1 MVGAFTWRIHLAHSL
16 GMSMFKHHKKALT
29 QGFSTFLRR
38 RRAKQHFERRP
49 MLDALVAKPVA
60 SAKQGDMAVTAAGTA
75 AAVAALGQDLL
86 AAARDEPQAALTRL
100 RSQAEGL
107 DDDEA
112 ARRLKQDGPNEVQH
126 EAPLPGWLRLWR
138 CYLNPFNV
146 LLTALALLSYFGAD
160 AKATVVIAA
169 MVGLSTGIRFVQ
181 EGRSH
186 RAAEGLRAMVSN
198 QATVIRRTRDI
209 TPDIAPGNAPS
220 RAPDAGASTP
230 PATREIALRELVAG
244 DVVALSAGDMI
255 PADCRVLSA
264 RDLFIAQAAMTGES
278 LPVEKFVQ
286 GDAAASATSSST
298 SSATSS
304 TGPLDLHNV
313 VFMGTN
319 VVSGTATALVV
330 ATGPRS
336 YFGTLAAHATA
347 TETAPNAFQAG
358 VNSVSWLLIRFAAVM
373 VPIVFFVN
381 GFTKGDWL
389 EAFLFALSVAVGLT
403 PEMLPMIV
411 TSTLAKGA
419 VQLSRKKVVVKR
431 LDAIQNFG
439 AMDILCTDKTGTL
452 TQDKIALARHAD
464 AYGQDTNEVLNFAFL
479 NSFYQTGLK
488 NLLDR
493 AVLDHVDVAGEL
505 KLKDAYR
512 KVDEIPFDFERRRMS
527 VVVATLVGG
536 QDQHH
541 ELICKG
547 AVEEVLAACTHVR
560 TQEATDASLDGERS
574 MPTQPL
580 DAALL
585 ASTKAVTAGLNAE
598 GLRVVAVAVK
608 TLPPGQTTYSV
619 ADESDL
625 TLIGYIAFLD
635 PPKESAAPALRKL
648 AAHGINVKVLT
659 GDNDLVTLQV
669 CRQVGL
675 PADVVL
681 LGAQIEAMT
690 DDALKAAAQSHNIFA
705 KLTPLHKERIVRA
718 LRASGHVVGFMG
730 DGINDAP
737 ALRAADI
744 GISVDSAVDIAKEA
758 ADIILLEKS
767 LLVLTE
773 GVVEGRTTFCNML
786 KYIRMTASSNFGNVL
801 SVLVASAFLPFL
813 PMLPLQLLV
822 QNLLYDIGQTAIP
835 FDNVDAELVKQPLKW
850 NPSDIGRFM
859 LFFGPISSL
868 FDMATFA
875 VLWWVFDANSLGR
888 QTLFQSG
895 WFVVGLLTQT
905 LVVHLMRTPKLAFVQ
920 SRASLPL
927 MAMSLLIMAVG
938 LWLPN
943 GLMASYFKLQ
953 ALPTA
958 FYGWLVA
965 ILLGYCTLV
974 TLMKRVY
981 IHRYGWQ

>member
-1 MVGAFTWRIHLAHSL
+1 MA
-16 GMSMFKHHKKALT
+16 KAKATATAMKTALQ

-49 MLDALVAKPVA
+49 LLDSL
-60 SAKQGDMAVTAAGTA
+60 TAAPA
-75 AAVAALGQDLL
+75 APAALGQDLL
-86 AAARDEPQAALTRL
+86 AAAREEPAQALARL
-100 RSQAEGL
+100 QSHSDGL
-107 DDDEA
+107 DAAEA
-112 ARRLKQDGPNEVQH
+112 ARRLARDGPNEIAH

-138 CYLNPFNV
+138 CYVNPFNL
-146 LLTALALLSYFGAD
+146 LLTALALLSFLSAD
-160 AKATVVIAA
+160 RKATVVIGA
-169 MVGLSTGIRFVQ
+169 MVALSTVIRFVQ

-186 RAAEGLRAMVSN
+186 RAAEGLRALVTNTAS
-198 QATVIRRTRDI
+198 VIRRD
-209 TPDIAPGNAPS
+209 
-220 RAPDAGASTP
+220 GAKPAAALP
-230 PATREIALRELVAG
+230 PELAVHDLVAG
-244 DVVALSAGDMI
+244 DIVALSAGDMI

-264 RDLFIAQAAMTGES
+264 RDLFVAQAAMTGES
-278 LPVEKFVQ
+278 LPVEKFVH
-286 GDAAASATSSST
+286 G
-298 SSATSS
+298 SSAPGSAA
-304 TGPLDLHNV
+304 LDQPNLL
-313 VFMGTN
+313 FMGTN
-319 VVSGTATALVV
+319 VVSGTATALVL

-336 YFGTLAAHATA
+336 WFGILAAHASDA
-347 TETAPNAFQAG
+347 NPAAETAPNAFQAG

-373 VPIVFFVN
+373 VPIVFLVN

-419 VQLSRKKVVVKR
+419 VLLSRKKVVVKR
-431 LDAIQNFG
+431 LDAIQNLG

-452 TQDKIALARHAD
+452 TQDKVALARHAD
-464 AYGQDTNEVLNFAFL
+464 AYGQDTDEVLNFAYL
-479 NSFYQTGLK
+479 NSHYQTGLK

-493 AVLDHVDVAGEL
+493 AVLAHVELAAEL

-527 VVVATLVGG
+527 VVVAALVAG
-536 QDQHH
+536 QDHHH

-547 AVEEVLAACTHVR
+547 AVEEVLAACTQVR
-560 TQEATDASLDGERS
+560 TQEATDASLDGERT
-574 MPTQPL
+574 MPTLPL
-580 DAALL
+580 DAALR
-585 ASTKAVTAGLNAE
+585 ARTQAVTAGLNAE

-608 TLPPGQTTYSV
+608 TLPPDQTTYSA
-619 ADESDL
+619 ADETGL

-635 PPKESAAPALRKL
+635 PPKESAAPALKQL
-648 AAHGINVKVLT
+648 AAHGIAVKVLT
-659 GDNDLVTLQV
+659 GDNELVTRQV

-675 PADVVL
+675 PADEVL
-681 LGAQIEAMT
+681 LGAQVEGLS
-690 DDALKAAAQSHNIFA
+690 DAALQAAAESHSVFA

-718 LRASGHVVGFMG
+718 LRASGHVVGFMC

-744 GISVDSAVDIAKEA
+744 DISVDSAVDIAKEA

-767 LLVLTE
+767 LLVLDE

-822 QNLLYDIGQTAIP
+822 QNLLYDIGQTGIP
-835 FDNVDAELVKQPLKW
+835 FDNVDPELVTKPLRW

-868 FDMATFA
+868 FDIITFA
-875 VLWWVFDANSLGR
+875 VLWWVFDANSIAR

-905 LVVHLMRTPKLAFVQ
+905 LVVHMVRTPKLPFVQ
-920 SRASLPL
+920 SHAAAPL
-927 MAMSLLIMAVG
+927 LAMTLAIMAIG

-943 GLMASYFKLQ
+943 GPLAGYFSLQ
-953 ALPTA
+953 ALPPA
-958 FYGWLVA
+958 YYGWLLA
-965 ILLGYCTLV
+965 ILLGYCLLT

-981 IHRYGWQ
+981 IARFGWQ

>member
-1 MVGAFTWRIHLAHSL
+1 MSKDSAHR
-16 GMSMFKHHKKALT
+16 ALT

-38 RRAKQHFERRP
+38 RRVKRHFERRP
-49 MLDALVAKPVA
+49 LLDALVAAPVPA
-60 SAKQGDMAVTAAGTA
+60 PDPDAGTGAGTEVGAADARALSQALLKVAQCEPA
-75 AAVAALGQDLL
+75 AAL
-86 AAARDEPQAALTRL
+86 ASLQ
-100 RSQAEGL
+100 SQADGL
-107 DDDEA
+107 DAAEA
-112 ARRLKQDGPNEVQH
+112 ARRLARDGPNEVAH
-126 EAPLPGWLRLWR
+126 EPPLPGWLHLWR

-146 LLTALALLSYFGAD
+146 LLTVLAVLSFVSAD
-160 AKATVVIAA
+160 AKATVVISV
-169 MVGLSTGIRFVQ
+169 MVALSTVIRFVQ

-186 RAAEGLRAMVSN
+186 RAAESLRAMVSN
-198 QATVIRRTRDI
+198 KASVIRRV
-209 TPDIAPGNAPS
+209 
-220 RAPDAGASTP
+220 AGATPSPASTTA
-230 PATREIALRELVAG
+230 ATKPQEIAQRELVAG
-244 DVVALSAGDMI
+244 DVVALSAGDMV
-255 PADCRVLSA
+255 PADCRVLTA
-264 RDLFIAQAAMTGES
+264 RDLFVAQSAMTGES

-286 GDAAASATSSST
+286 AASPVAAAATP
-298 SSATSS
+298 AAI
-304 TGPLDLHNV
+304 GPLDQRNL

-319 VVSGTATALVV
+319 VTSGTATALVV
-330 ATGPRS
+330 ATGARS

-347 TETAPNAFQAG
+347 TETTPNAFQAG

-389 EAFLFALSVAVGLT
+389 QAFLFALSVAVGLT

-419 VQLSRKKVVVKR
+419 VLLSRKKVVVKR

-464 AYGQDTNEVLNFAFL
+464 AYGQDTDEVLNFAFL

-493 AVLDHVDVAGEL
+493 AVLDRVELATEL
-505 KLKDAYR
+505 KLKEAYC

-527 VVVATLVGG
+527 VVVANLVGG
-536 QDQHH
+536 QAQQH

-547 AVEEVLAACTHVR
+547 AVEEVLAICTQVR
-560 TQEATDASLDGERS
+560 IQEANDASLDGGRA
-574 MPTQPL
+574 MPTLAL

-585 ASTKAVTAGLNAE
+585 ARTQAVTAGLNAE

-608 TLPPGQTTYSV
+608 TLPPSQTTYSV
-619 ADESDL
+619 ADESGL

-635 PPKESAAPALRKL
+635 PPKESAAPALKKL
-648 AAHGINVKVLT
+648 AAHGITVKVLT
-659 GDNDLVTLQV
+659 GDNDLVTAQV

-675 PADVVL
+675 PRASGDAVM
-681 LGAQIEAMT
+681 LGAEVEALS
-690 DDALKAAAQSHNIFA
+690 DEALKAAAQTHSIFA
-705 KLTPLHKERIVRA
+705 KLSPLHKERIVRA

-767 LLVLTE
+767 LLVLDD

-786 KYIRMTASSNFGNVL
+786 KYIRMTAASNFGNVL

-822 QNLLYDIGQTAIP
+822 QNLLYDIGQTGIP
-835 FDNVDAELVKQPLKW
+835 FDNVDPELVTKPLKW

-859 LFFGPISSL
+859 LFFGPISSV
-868 FDMATFA
+868 FDIATFS
-875 VLWWVFDANSLGR
+875 LMWWVFDANSLAR

-905 LVVHLMRTPKLAFVQ
+905 LVVHMLRTPKLPFVQ
-920 SRASLPL
+920 SHAAAPL
-927 MAMSLLIMAVG
+927 MAMTVGIVVVG
-938 LWLPN
+938 LWLPL
-943 GLMASYFKLQ
+943 GPLADYFKLQ
-953 ALPTA
+953 ALPLA
-958 FYGWLVA
+958 YYGWLAA
-965 ILLGYCTLV
+965 ILLGYGVLT

-981 IHRYGWQ
+981 IRRYGWQ